1 MNQTYKG
8 STLWQKR
15 YCEAHYKHYERTLP
29 GIIADGHYCL
39 PKFPDVK
46 TTNGIT
52 TFIINLINW
61 SGGLAERTGTE
72 GRVIKGKDYKT
83 ADGGTIVGKTI
94 RIKNSGKGKTDLAV
108 TFRGKSIRIEV
119 KNKYTKDRFKE
130 IDTKTG
136 KQSKQAEY
144 RDKAI
149 RAGAIHYIATDV
161 DSFLEWWGDKIE
173 TI

>member
-1 MNQTYKG
+1 MNQQYKG
-8 STLWQKR
+8 NKEWQKR
-15 YCEAHYKHYERTLP
+15 YAEAHYKMSCEKYPTAIKNGL
-29 GIIADGHYCL
+29 YCN

-94 RIKNSGKGKTDLAV
+94 RIKNSGKGATDIAV
-108 TFRGKSIRIEV
+108 TWKGRTIKIEV
-119 KNKYTKDRFKE
+119 KNKHTKDRFKE

-161 DSFLEWWGDKIE
+161 DSFLSWWNDLIE